1 MNKELLKAIR
11 KMTLEQVL
19 DKLPSDYIVKVGCN
33 SAFFYCYY
41 NDKNAKARINEQSLK
56 QIEFYQKILDNR
68 INAYKTLDSR
78 YAHNVKK
85 VKTSKALKKEEKE
98 KKIAELTKIYE
109 KGKITYPKAI
119 EKAQH
124 RLDSYLPF
132 LKRKV
137 VNAYQ
142 LNMPTYES
150 DKTLY
155 LVIQGNDVGQYND
168 YDEYAKANHLPLNK
182 EDNKWGKI
190 LEHRKH
196 KPKMPSAK
204 TFVKPKKKA
213 QYKVVWDENGQALG
227 LVEKKKGE

>member
-33 SAFFYCYY
+33 TGFFYCYY
-41 NDKNAKARINEQSLK
+41 NDKNAKARINEQSFK
-56 QIEFYQKILDNR
+56 QIAFYQRILDNR
-68 INAYKTLDSR
+68 IDEYKSLDSR
-78 YAHNVKK
+78 YTRDVKR
-85 VKTSKALKKEEKE
+85 VKANKDFKKAEKDKRIE
-98 KKIAELTKIYE
+98 KLTQVYE

-119 EKAQH
+119 EKAQK
-124 RLDSYLPF
+124 RLDSYLPY

-142 LNMPTYES
+142 LDMPTYES
-150 DKTLY
+150 EKTLY
-155 LVIQGNDVGQYND
+155 LIIQGNDVGQYTD
-168 YDEYAKANHLPLNK
+168 YDEYAKANDLPLKK

-196 KPKMPSAK
+196 KANVN
-204 TFVKPKKKA
+204 FVKLKTKT
-213 QYKVVWDENGQALG
+213 QYKVVLDEEGQALG
-227 LVEKKKGE
+227 LVEKKKGGM